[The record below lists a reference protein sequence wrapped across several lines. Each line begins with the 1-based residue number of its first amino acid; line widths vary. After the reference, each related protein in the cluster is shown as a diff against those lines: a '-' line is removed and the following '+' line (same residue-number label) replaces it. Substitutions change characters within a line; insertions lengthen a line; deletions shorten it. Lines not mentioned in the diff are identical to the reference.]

1 VLISAPTE
9 RGGYRTT
16 QLSFLGRAA
25 RFRAAVAA
33 CKLFYSTCRIDKFLF
48 AREKRMTSS
57 ANADFNVL
65 TCRARV
71 INRAAR
77 ADDIGLVIF
86 RMYARFHGREGT
98 RNLRVRRSF
107 RKR

>member
-1 VLISAPTE
+1 VRIGAPTE
-9 RGGYRTT
+9 RGGYRTA
-16 QLSFLGRAA
+16 QLSFPGRAA

-33 CKLFYSTCRIDKFLF
+33 RKLFYSTSRINKFLF
-48 AREKRMTSS
+48 ARKKRMTSS

-71 INRAAR
+71 INRAAGT
-77 ADDIGLVIF
+77 DDIGLVIF
-86 RMYARFHGREGT
+86 RMDARFHSRERA
-98 RNLRVRRSF
+98 RNLPVRRSL